1 MFSKMVVFKHVF
13 LMFLIDTF
21 ANSSKGTCEAGLLLL
36 VKTEYHNIEVLAY
49 YCKGIYHPKT

>member
-1 MFSKMVVFKHVF
+1 MFSKMVVFKLVS

-49 YCKGIYHPKT
+49 